1 MIRSAIS
8 AAKGL
13 KNILRHG
20 QNLSMPLVIMQAR
33 NLIMSHDRR
42 PRSEATWYNGSRK
55 GRSVDNCTLMGGAF
69 DGCFTEDSRFCISV
83 VRGLLVSLGC
93 RALRRKPVPRMSHD
107 RDSPVVLPFAGLW
120 QALAAARRRR
130 GKAREAYEVKDSFR
144 EKSSA
149 RRGNRLGWHI
159 EEWRRQSD
167 GTIGN
172 QGKGRDG
179 DRLCEGH

>member
-1 MIRSAIS
+1 MAGDLGAKRLGIMGAGKGIRV
-8 AAKGL
+8 
-13 KNILRHG
+13 N
-20 QNLSMPLVIMQAR
+20 
-33 NLIMSHDRR
+33 D
-42 PRSEATWYNGSRK
+42 
-55 GRSVDNCTLMGGAF
+55 CTLMGGAF
-69 DGCFTEDSRFCISV
+69 DGCLADDATFRISV

-93 RALRRKPVPRMSHD
+93 RALRRKPVPGMPHD
-107 RDSPVVLPFAGLW
+107 RDSPVILPFAGLW
-120 QALAAARRRR
+120 QALAAARRRQ
-130 GKAREAYEVKDSFR
+130 GNAREAYEVKDSFR

-159 EEWRRQSD
+159 EKRRRQSD

>member
-93 RALRRKPVPRMSHD
+93 RALRRKPVPGMPHD
-107 RDSPVVLPFAGLW
+107 RDSPVVLRLAGFW
-120 QALAAARRRR
+120 QALAAARRRQ

-159 EEWRRQSD
+159 EKRRRKSD